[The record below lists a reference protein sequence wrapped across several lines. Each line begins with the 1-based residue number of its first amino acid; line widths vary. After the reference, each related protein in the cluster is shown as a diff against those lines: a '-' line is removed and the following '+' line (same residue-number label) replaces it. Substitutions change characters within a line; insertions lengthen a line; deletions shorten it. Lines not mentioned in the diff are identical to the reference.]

1 MYNKNVLNK
10 RIGGTKINRF
20 HSIKNNEGMI
30 LGPVSNMHG
39 DSEFIRRTNAALK
52 RMDKS
57 KMKGL
62 SKDEF
67 LKELET
73 W

>member
-30 LGPVSNMHG
+30 LGPVSNMIG
-39 DSEFIRRTNAALK
+39 ILNLLEEQMRLLNVWINLKWKVYLRTN
-52 RMDKS
+52 
-57 KMKGL
+57 
-62 SKDEF
+62 F
-67 LKELET
+67 LKS
-73 W
+73 